1 MTDARALAAS
11 DGSAVAA
18 KPVLDLDGVSKR
30 FASPGRG
37 APAIDALR
45 EVSFTL
51 REGRI
56 MGLVGPDA
64 AGKTTLLR
72 ACAGLVVADAGTIE
86 VFGAPAAEIDRA
98 RVGYMPQGGA
108 LYAELSVIQNL
119 TLYARL
125 RGLTPEL
132 WDARIAHLLDL
143 TGLAPFTR
151 RAAGRLSGG
160 MRQKLALAC
169 AVAAAPPLMLLD
181 EPSVGVDPLSR
192 REIWQ
197 LARELAGPATAILWA
212 TSILEDAEQCDEV
225 LVLHEGRRQYF
236 GPPEG
241 LAGFAAGR
249 CWSVPVEPARRRRV
263 LRAALEH
270 PATIAGRIDG
280 GEVRLTLR
288 SAADQPPQL
297 GGEGENGWRERRPH
311 ADDGFAWLLDDG
323 SALARS
329 AVAAAF
335 PERAAASDAPAAIE
349 AIGLGKRYG
358 EFVAVHDIA
367 FSVAPGEVF
376 GLLGPNGAGKSTT
389 FRMLCGLARPS
400 WGHGRVAGHDLT
412 TAAAEARQ
420 ALGYMPQ
427 KFSLYADL
435 SVAANLRFV
444 AGAYGLTGG
453 EARAAIDRAVE
464 NLALGAFWTLPAG
477 TLPLGVKQRLA
488 LAAAV
493 LHTPSV
499 LFLDEPTS
507 GVDPLVRREF
517 WHHITAIAD
526 RGVAVLVTTHFMDEA
541 EMCDRLLLISQAE
554 TIAQG
559 TPEELKRQAVSV
571 RTSGATLEDAFVA
584 LIAGQRA
591 RLEAAA

>member
-1 MTDARALAAS
+1 MADAAL
-11 DGSAVAA
+11 
-18 KPVLDLDGVSKR
+18 LHLDGVAKR

-37 APAIDALR
+37 APAIEALQG
-45 EVSFTL
+45 VGFTL
-51 REGRI
+51 QPGRI

-72 ACAGLVVADAGTIE
+72 ICAGLIVPDAGE
-86 VFGAPAAEIDRA
+86 VAVFGDPVARLDRS
-98 RVGYMPQGGA
+98 RIGYMPQSGA
-108 LYAELSVIQNL
+108 LYGELSVIQNL
-119 TLYARL
+119 TLYAKL
-125 RGLTPEL
+125 RGLSREL
-132 WDARIAHLLDL
+132 WDERIAHLLDL

-160 MRQKLALAC
+160 MRQKLAMAC

-197 LARELAGPATAILWA
+197 LARDLAGPETGIIWA
-212 TSILEDAEQCDEV
+212 TSILDDAEQCDEV
-225 LVLHEGRRQYF
+225 LVLHEGRRQYL
-236 GPPEG
+236 GPPAA
-241 LAGFAAGR
+241 LAEFAAGR
-249 CWSVPVEPARRRRV
+249 VWSTPVPVETRRRV
-263 LRAALEH
+263 LRTALEQ
-270 PATIAGRIDG
+270 PMTIAGRIDG

-288 SAADQPPQL
+288 SAADKPPSL
-297 GGEGENGWRERRPH
+297 GQGAGGAWRERRPH
-311 ADDGFAWLLDDG
+311 VDDGFAWLLDDA
-323 SALARS
+323 SVLRPS

-335 PERAAASDAPAAIE
+335 PQIAADATASAAIE

-358 EFVAVHDIA
+358 DFVAVNDVS

-400 WGHGRVAGHDLT
+400 AGQGRVAGFDLT
-412 TAAAEARQ
+412 TAAAEGRQ

-427 KFSLYADL
+427 KFSLYGDL

-444 AGAYGLTGG
+444 AGAYGLGG
-453 EARAAIDRAVE
+453 ARAREAIERAVE
-464 NLALGAFWTLPAG
+464 NLALGDFWKLSAG
-477 TLPLGVKQRLA
+477 ALPLGVKQRLA

-493 LHTPSV
+493 MHGPRV

-541 EMCDRLLLISQAE
+541 ELCDRLLLISQAE
-554 TIAQG
+554 AIAQG
-559 TPEELKRQAVSV
+559 TPEELKQQAVAV
-571 RTSGATLEDAFVA
+571 RTAGATLEDAFIA
-584 LIAGQRA
+584 LIAAQRERVRA
-591 RLEAAA
+591 NAA

>member
-1 MTDARALAAS
+1 MTGPPPTPPAS
-11 DGSAVAA
+11 GRGE
-18 KPVLDLDGVSKR
+18 LLHLDGVAKR
-30 FASPGRG
+30 FASPGKG
-37 APAIDALR
+37 APAIQALKDVGFML
-45 EVSFTL
+45 EP
-51 REGRI
+51 GRI
-56 MGLVGPDA
+56 IGLVGPDA

-72 ACAGLVVADAGTIE
+72 ICAGLVVPDAGE
-86 VFGAPAAEIDRA
+86 VMVFGDPVARLDRS
-98 RVGYMPQGGA
+98 RIGYMPQSGA
-108 LYAELSVIQNL
+108 LYGELSVIQNL
-119 TLYARL
+119 TLYAKL
-125 RGLTPEL
+125 RGLSREL
-132 WDARIAHLLDL
+132 WDERIAHLLDL

-160 MRQKLALAC
+160 MRQKLAMAC

-192 REIWQ
+192 REIWR
-197 LARELAGPATAILWA
+197 LARDLAGPDTGIIWA
-212 TSILEDAEQCDEV
+212 TSVLDDAEQCDDV
-225 LVLHEGRRQYF
+225 LVLHEGRRQYL
-236 GPPEG
+236 GPPAG

-249 CWSVPVEPARRRRV
+249 VWSTSVPVEARRRV
-263 LRAALEH
+263 LRAALEQ
-270 PATIAGRIDG
+270 PMTIAGRIDG

-288 SAADQPPQL
+288 SVADQPPAVVD
-297 GGEGENGWRERRPH
+297 GGAAWRERRPSV
-311 ADDGFAWLLDDG
+311 DDGFAWLLDDA
-323 SALARS
+323 SVLKPS

-335 PERAAASDAPAAIE
+335 PQIAADATAPAAIE

-358 EFVAVHDIA
+358 DFVAVKDVSFA
-367 FSVAPGEVF
+367 VAPGEVF

-400 WGHGRVAGHDLT
+400 TGQGRVAGFDLT
-412 TAAAEARQ
+412 TAAAEGRQ

-427 KFSLYADL
+427 KFSLYSDL

-444 AGAYGLTGG
+444 AGAYGLAG
-453 EARAAIDRAVE
+453 AAAKDAIERAVE
-464 NLALGAFWTLPAG
+464 NLSLGDFWQLSAG

-493 LHTPSV
+493 MHAPRV

-541 EMCDRLLLISQAE
+541 ELCDRLLLISQAE
-554 TIAQG
+554 AIAQG
-559 TPEELKRQAVSV
+559 TPEELKQQALAV
-571 RTSGATLEDAFVA
+571 RTAGATLEDAFIT
-584 LIAGQRA
+584 LIADQRERSRA
-591 RLEAAA
+591 EAA

>member
-1 MTDARALAAS
+1 
-11 DGSAVAA
+11 
-18 KPVLDLDGVSKR
+18 VSKR

-37 APAIDALR
+37 APPVDAL
-45 EVSFTL
+45 EGVGFTL
-51 REGRI
+51 APGRI

-72 ACAGLVVADAGTIE
+72 ICSGLVVPDAGE
-86 VFGAPAAEIDRA
+86 VRVFGEPVAKLDRA
-98 RVGYMPQGGA
+98 RIGYMPQGGA
-108 LYAELSVIQNL
+108 LYAELSVEQNL
-119 TLYARL
+119 ALYARL
-125 RGLTPEL
+125 RGLEPALYDE
-132 WDARIAHLLDL
+132 RIAHLLDL
-143 TGLAPFTR
+143 TGLSDFTR

-192 REIWQ
+192 REIWR
-197 LARELAGPATAILWA
+197 LARDLAGPETAIVWA
-212 TSILEDAEQCDEV
+212 TSVLDDADQCDEV
-225 LVLHEGRRQYF
+225 LVLHEGRREYF
-236 GPPEG
+236 GAPGG
-241 LAGFAAGR
+241 LAAFAAGR
-249 CWSVPVEPARRRRV
+249 CWSRPVPAAERRAT
-263 LRAALEH
+263 LRQALEA

-288 SAADQPPQL
+288 SAADQPPA
-297 GGEGENGWRERRPH
+297 GEGWRERRPRV
-311 ADDGFAWLLDDG
+311 DDGFGWLLDDASVLG
-323 SALARS
+323 PS
-329 AVAAAF
+329 AVAAGF
-335 PERAAASDAPAAIE
+335 PQIAAPAGAPPAIE

-358 EFVAVHDIA
+358 DFVAVHDIA

-389 FRMLCGLARPS
+389 FRMLCGLATPS
-400 WGHGRVAGHDLT
+400 WGEGRVAGHDLT

-444 AGAYGLTGG
+444 AGAYGLAGG
-453 EARAAIDRAVE
+453 EATAAIERATD
-464 NLALGAFWTLPAG
+464 NLALGGFWKLPAG
-477 TLPLGVKQRLA
+477 ALPLGVKQRLA

-493 LHTPSV
+493 MHAPAV

-559 TPEELKRQAVSV
+559 TPEELKQQAVSV
-571 RTSGATLEDAFVA
+571 RTAGATLEDAFVA
-584 LIAGQRA
+584 LIAAQRERA
-591 RLEAAA
+591 PAA

>member
-1 MTDARALAAS
+1 MDTRGVDRAPL
-11 DGSAVAA
+11 
-18 KPVLDLDGVSKR
+18 LLLDGVSKR

-37 APAIDALR
+37 APAIEALQG
-45 EVSFTL
+45 VGFTL
-51 REGRI
+51 QPGRI
-56 MGLVGPDA
+56 IGLVGPDA
-64 AGKTTLLR
+64 AGKTTLMR
-72 ACAGLVVADAGTIE
+72 ICAGLVVADAGEIA
-86 VFGAPAAEIDRA
+86 VFGDPVARLDRS
-98 RVGYMPQGGA
+98 RIGYMPQSGA
-108 LYAELSVIQNL
+108 LYGELSVMQNL

-125 RGLTPEL
+125 RGLSREL
-132 WDARIAHLLDL
+132 WDERIAHLLDL

-160 MRQKLALAC
+160 MRQKLAMAC

-197 LARELAGPATAILWA
+197 LARDLAGPETGIVWA
-212 TSILEDAEQCDEV
+212 TSILDDAEQCDDV

-236 GPPEG
+236 GPPAG
-241 LAGFAAGR
+241 LAEFAAGR
-249 CWSVPVEPARRRRV
+249 CWSTPVPAETRRRV
-263 LRAALEH
+263 LRAALEQ
-270 PATIAGRIDG
+270 PMTIAGRIDG

-288 SAADQPPQL
+288 SAADQPPAL
-297 GGEGENGWRERRPH
+297 ADGGGGAWRERRPH
-311 ADDGFAWLLDDG
+311 VDDGFAWLLDDA
-323 SALARS
+323 SVLKPS
-329 AVAAAF
+329 AVAAGF
-335 PERAAASDAPAAIE
+335 LQIAADPAAPPAIE
-349 AIGLGKRYG
+349 AVGLGKRYG
-358 EFVAVHDIA
+358 DFVAVNDVSFA
-367 FSVAPGEVF
+367 VAPGEVF

-400 WGHGRVAGHDLT
+400 AGQGRVAGYDLT
-412 TAAAEARQ
+412 TASAEARQ

-444 AGAYGLTGG
+444 AGAYGLGG
-453 EARAAIDRAVE
+453 GTAREAIERAVD
-464 NLALGAFWTLPAG
+464 NLSLGAFWKLSAG

-493 LHTPSV
+493 MHGPRV

-541 EMCDRLLLISQAE
+541 ELCDRLLLINQAE
-554 TIAQG
+554 AIAQG
-559 TPEELKRQAVSV
+559 TPAELKQQAVAV
-571 RTSGATLEDAFVA
+571 RTAGATLEDAFIA
-584 LIAGQRA
+584 LIAAQRD
-591 RLEAAA
+591 RSRAAAA

>member
-1 MTDARALAAS
+1 MPA
-11 DGSAVAA
+11 GE
-18 KPVLDLDGVSKR
+18 VLRLDDVSKR

-37 APAIDALR
+37 APAIDALGN
-45 EVSFTL
+45 VSFEL

-56 MGLVGPDA
+56 LGLVGPDA

-72 ACAGLVVADAGTIE
+72 VCAGLVVPNAGTVE
-86 VFGAPAAEIDRA
+86 VFGAPVARIDRA
-98 RVGYMPQGGA
+98 RVGYMSQGGA

-119 TLYARL
+119 ALYARL
-125 RGLTPEL
+125 RGLAPEL
-132 WDARIAHLLDL
+132 YDERIAHLLRL
-143 TGLAPFTR
+143 TGLSDFTGR
-151 RAAGRLSGG
+151 QAGRLSGG

-197 LARELAGPATAILWA
+197 LARELAGPETAIVWA
-212 TSILEDAEQCDEV
+212 TSVLEDAEQCDDV
-225 LVLHEGRRQYF
+225 LVLHEGRRRHF
-236 GPPEG
+236 GPPES

-249 CWSVPVEPARRRRV
+249 CWSHAVATADRREV
-263 LRAALEH
+263 LRGALEH
-270 PATIAGRIDG
+270 SGTIAGRIDG
-280 GEVRLTLR
+280 GDVRLTLR
-288 SAADQPPQL
+288 SAAQQPPIL
-297 GGEGENGWRERRPH
+297 PGLAEGWEPRRPH

-323 SALARS
+323 SVLGPS

-335 PERAAASDAPAAIE
+335 PAFAMGPGEPPAIE
-349 AIGLGKRYG
+349 AAGLAKRYG
-358 EFVAVHDIA
+358 DFTAVHDVS
-367 FSVAPGEVF
+367 FTVAPGEVF

-400 WGHGRVAGHDLT
+400 AGEGRVAGHDLG
-412 TAAAEARQ
+412 TAAADARQ

-435 SVAANLRFV
+435 TVAANLRFV
-444 AGAYGLTGG
+444 AGAYGLAGG
-453 EARAAIDRAVE
+453 AAREAIDRAVE
-464 NLALGAFWTLPAG
+464 NLSLAPFWKLGAGA
-477 TLPLGVKQRLA
+477 LPLGVKQRLA

-493 LHTPSV
+493 LHAPRV

-517 WHHITAIAD
+517 WHHINAIAE

-554 TIAQG
+554 PIAQG
-559 TPEELKRQAVSV
+559 TPEELKRQAVAT
-571 RTSGATLEDAFVA
+571 RTSGATLEDAFIA
-584 LIAGQRA
+584 LIAAQRE
-591 RLEAAA
+591 RVAA